1 MIFMLCAATAPAIAD
16 EEDLYTVQVPLDP
29 EDPESRNTAYAEAL
43 QLVLIRVTGSADP
56 LHLESLAEVF
66 ANPSRY
72 VLRYRPAPENSLLV
86 SFDGAAIEQVLKHG
100 RYTIWGV
107 DRPLTLVWLAVDWG
121 QGEREIIAANDAEQ
135 TSDTTRS
142 IDRNRQLR
150 ERMQETAAF
159 RAIPIAFPLLDTED
173 LRSISFSDIWG
184 GFNEQLLDASRR
196 YGASSI
202 LVGRIRPDAPQRNR
216 WTYYFGDEQL
226 TWSGEPEDVTNFLAD
241 RLVAQFGLH
250 GDAELETFTVSVDG
264 IDTIMAYG
272 TVQRAIADLGV
283 IDSFQLRSVKDKTVE
298 YRVSIYGGIDR
309 LNKALELSG
318 ILSPSEFISA
328 NEFGSFPMS
337 DPNKLS
343 FSYVPELIPD
353 LIPELIP

>member
-1 MIFMLCAATAPAIAD
+1 M
-16 EEDLYTVQVPLDP
+16 
-29 EDPESRNTAYAEAL
+29 
-43 QLVLIRVTGSADP
+43 
-56 LHLESLAEVF
+56 
-66 ANPSRY
+66 
-72 VLRYRPAPENSLLV
+72 
-86 SFDGAAIEQVLKHG
+86 
-100 RYTIWGV
+100 
-107 DRPLTLVWLAVDWG
+107 
-121 QGEREIIAANDAEQ
+121 
-135 TSDTTRS
+135 
-142 IDRNRQLR
+142 
-150 ERMQETAAF
+150 
-159 RAIPIAFPLLDTED
+159 
-173 LRSISFSDIWG
+173 
-184 GFNEQLLDASRR
+184 
-196 YGASSI
+196 
-202 LVGRIRPDAPQRNR
+202 
-216 WTYYFGDEQL
+216 

>member
-1 MIFMLCAATAPAIAD
+1 MTDRPNIVVTGVRSARVFWPVLMIFMLCAATAPAIAD

-173 LRSISFSDIWG
+173 LRSISFS
-184 GFNEQLLDASRR
+184 
-196 YGASSI
+196 
-202 LVGRIRPDAPQRNR
+202 
-216 WTYYFGDEQL
+216 
-226 TWSGEPEDVTNFLAD
+226 
-241 RLVAQFGLH
+241 RLSL
-250 GDAELETFTVSVDG
+250 SV
-264 IDTIMAYG
+264 
-272 TVQRAIADLGV
+272 
-283 IDSFQLRSVKDKTVE
+283 
-298 YRVSIYGGIDR
+298 
-309 LNKALELSG
+309 
-318 ILSPSEFISA
+318 
-328 NEFGSFPMS
+328 
-337 DPNKLS
+337 
-343 FSYVPELIPD
+343 
-353 LIPELIP
+353 